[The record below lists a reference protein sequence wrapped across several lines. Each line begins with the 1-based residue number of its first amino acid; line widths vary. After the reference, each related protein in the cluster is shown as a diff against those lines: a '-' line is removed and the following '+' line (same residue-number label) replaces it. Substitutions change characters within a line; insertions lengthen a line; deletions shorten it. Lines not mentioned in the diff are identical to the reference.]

1 MLRDSCLSPWT
12 PVDALRSVLQSLH
25 HSKSLIGR
33 LNVVQGPQLTTSPS
47 PVPLTLPPLCLPFP
61 DDILASVDGLG
72 LPAHH
77 SQNIKQQI
85 TGKIEQCQ
93 RSFQQSYR
101 RICENLQKSAIAHQ
115 EFVRIQHLYQSV
127 FNEQFLSHIREEI
140 VKFRSRINSCKH
152 NDAKKKP
159 FNAVSKSH
167 PIEIDSL
174 SYHLLLAVTEPRIG
188 IYSIA

>member
-1 MLRDSCLSPWT
+1 MLRDSCLSSSPT
-12 PVDALRSVLQSLH
+12 IDALRSMVQSSHNL
-25 HSKSLIGR
+25 KSL

-61 DDILASVDGLG
+61 DDILVSIDGLH

-93 RSFQQSYR
+93 RSFQQSYQR
-101 RICENLQKSAIAHQ
+101 TCEDLPKSATAHQ
-115 EFVRIQHLYQSV
+115 EFVRVQHLYQAV
-127 FNEQFLSHIREEI
+127 FNDQFLSRIREEV
-140 VKFRSRINSCKH
+140 VKFRSRINSCKL
-152 NDAKKKP
+152 NDTKKKP

-167 PIEIDSL
+167 PTEIDNL
-174 SYHLLLAVTEPRIG
+174 PYYLLHHLPLLNHA
-188 IYSIA
+188 